1 MKKAREEFKAKM
13 ASEPS
18 AVRQTRA
25 TQNESA
31 VIYDL
36 SGKEVSTPRK
46 GVYISKGR
54 KVYR

>member
-13 ASEPS
+13 APS
-18 AVRQTRA
+18 AIRQTRA

-36 SGKEVSTPRK
+36 SGKKVSTPQN
-46 GVYISKGR
+46 GVYIQNGK
-54 KVYR
+54 KKIMH